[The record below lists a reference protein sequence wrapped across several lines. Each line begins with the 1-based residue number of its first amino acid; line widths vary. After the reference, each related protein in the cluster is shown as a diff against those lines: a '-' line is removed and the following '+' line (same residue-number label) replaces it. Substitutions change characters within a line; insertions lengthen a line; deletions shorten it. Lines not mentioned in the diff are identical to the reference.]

1 MSCYPELTYALY
13 ADGELTG
20 DEARPLESHLVQCLP
35 CRERIVALR
44 EESEAIG
51 NALLDRTP
59 ELSDWHPRP
68 TPARGLVLGM
78 GPAVAAGVAIT
89 LAAGW
94 VFEAVRPAGFEWV
107 SPWSFKGATD
117 MGLDLIFLL
126 RDDAPAV
133 FEVAVALAAMASV
146 SALLTFSLT
155 VVLRRW
161 NGPSLLSLGAILA
174 LLVSAGDSQAHF
186 GLHRHE
192 NFDLA
197 QDEVHDGTLI
207 ASGGVVN
214 LDGKVAGD
222 AFVLAEQLTV
232 RGEIDGNLVAVV
244 GQFKLIG
251 KVTGSVHV
259 LSDKVDLDGDIER
272 NLYAAADHLNLA
284 PDAKVGLDVAV
295 AGEKTTLEG
304 TVGRDLYFAGDWLE
318 FRGKVDRN
326 AKVWANAV
334 TLSARSEIG
343 GNLEAALPEGTE
355 ITVRDGAKIGGE
367 LTTRVQDFDPR
378 GHRFARYTQARF
390 YMWLVLHLTASF
402 AVGMLLHALLP
413 GMFRVKL
420 ETPGET
426 FRAMAIGFLVV
437 VAMPIALLAIACT
450 LVGIPLALIG
460 LGLYLAAIYI
470 GSIVVAALI
479 GRAIVHPADERWSS
493 FGLALLVGLLIVIF
507 MTHTPFVGS
516 VVRVLII
523 LTGVGMLAE
532 RSRDSWSRM
541 RMTLR

>member
-13 ADGELTG
+13 VDAELTS
-20 DEARPLESHLVQCLP
+20 DETRPLESHLIQCLP
-35 CRERIVALR
+35 CRERVVALR

-51 NALLDRTP
+51 NALLDLTP
-59 ELSDWHPRP
+59 ELTDWHPRP
-68 TPARGLVLGM
+68 TPARGLALGM
-78 GPAVAAGVAIT
+78 GPAVAAGVAVT

-94 VFEAVRPAGFEWV
+94 IFEAVRPAGFEWV

-126 RDDAPAV
+126 RDEAPAA
-133 FEVAVALAAMASV
+133 FEVAVGLAVMASA
-146 SALLTFSLT
+146 SALLTFALS
-155 VVLRRW
+155 VVIRRW
-161 NGPSLLSLGAILA
+161 SGPSLLALGAVMA
-174 LLVSAGDSQAHF
+174 LLVPAGDSQAHF

-192 NFDLA
+192 NFDLG

-259 LSDKVDLDGDIER
+259 LSDKVDLDGEIER

-284 PDAKVGLDVAV
+284 PDAKVGLDVAI

-304 TVGRDLYFAGDWLE
+304 SVGRDLYVAGDWLE
-318 FRGKVDRN
+318 IRGKVDRN
-326 AKVWANAV
+326 AKLWADDV
-334 TLSARSEIG
+334 TLSATSKIG
-343 GNLEAALPEGTE
+343 GNLDAALPEGTE
-355 ITVRDGAKIGGE
+355 ISVRDGAKIGGE
-367 LTTRVQDFDPR
+367 LTTRVQDFGPHR
-378 GHRFARYTQARF
+378 RFARFTEARF
-390 YMWLVLHLTASF
+390 YMWLLLHLTASF

-413 GMFRVKL
+413 GVFREKL
-420 ETPGET
+420 ETPAET
-426 FRAMAIGFLVV
+426 FRAMAVGFLVV
-437 VAMPIALLAIACT
+437 VAMPIALLAVACT

-470 GSIVVAALI
+470 GSILVAALI
-479 GRAIVHPADERWSS
+479 GQAIVHPADEGWTS

-507 MTHTPFVGS
+507 VTHTPVVGT
-516 VVRVLII
+516 VAQVLII

-532 RSRDSWSRM
+532 RSRDTWSRM
-541 RMTLR
+541 RVTLR

>member
-13 ADGELTG
+13 VDAELSS
-20 DEARPLESHLVQCLP
+20 DEARPLESHLIHCLP
-35 CRERIVALR
+35 CRERVVALR

-51 NALLDRTP
+51 NALLDRSP
-59 ELSDWHPRP
+59 ELADWQPRP
-68 TPARGLVLGM
+68 TPARGLALGM
-78 GPAVAAGVAIT
+78 GPAVAAGVAVT

-232 RGEIDGNLVAVV
+232 RGEIDGNLVAVA

-259 LSDKVDLDGDIER
+259 FSDKVDLDGDIER

-284 PDAKVGLDVAV
+284 PDAKVGMDVAI
-295 AGEKTTLEG
+295 AGDKTTLEG
-304 TVGRDLYFAGDWLE
+304 SVGRDLYVAGDWLE
-318 FRGKVDRN
+318 IRGEVGRN
-326 AKVWANAV
+326 ARIWAEDV
-334 TLSARSEIG
+334 TLSATSEIG
-343 GNLEAALPEGTE
+343 GNLDAALPEGTE
-355 ITVRDGAKIGGE
+355 VSVRDGAKIGGE
-367 LTTRVQDFDPR
+367 LTTRVRDFGP
-378 GHRFARYTQARF
+378 HPRFARFTEARF
-390 YMWLVLHLTASF
+390 YMWLVLHLAASF

-413 GMFRVKL
+413 GVFREKL

-437 VAMPIALLAIACT
+437 VAMPIALFIVACT

-470 GSIVVAALI
+470 GSIVIAALI
-479 GRAIVHPADERWSS
+479 GKAIVHPADERWTS
-493 FGLALLVGLLIVIF
+493 FGLALLVGLLVVIF
-507 MTHTPFVGS
+507 VTHTPVVGT
-516 VVRVLII
+516 VARVLII

-532 RSRDSWSRM
+532 RCRDSWNRM
-541 RMTLR
+541 RVTVR

>member
-59 ELSDWHPRP
+59 ELTDWHPRP

-232 RGEIDGNLVAVV
+232 RGEI
-244 GQFKLIG
+244 
-251 KVTGSVHV
+251 
-259 LSDKVDLDGDIER
+259 
-272 NLYAAADHLNLA
+272 
-284 PDAKVGLDVAV
+284 
-295 AGEKTTLEG
+295 
-304 TVGRDLYFAGDWLE
+304 
-318 FRGKVDRN
+318 
-326 AKVWANAV
+326 
-334 TLSARSEIG
+334 G
-343 GNLEAALPEGTE
+343 GNLDAALPEGSE
-355 ITVRDGAKIGGE
+355 ITVRDGAKIRGE

-378 GHRFARYTQARF
+378 GRRFARYTQARF

-413 GMFRVKL
+413 GMFRVSSRRRVRL
-420 ETPGET
+420 SGRWPSVSWWWSRCRSRCSPLPARWWASPWHSSGS
-426 FRAMAIGFLVV
+426 
-437 VAMPIALLAIACT
+437 ACT
-450 LVGIPLALIG
+450 WRRSTSEASLSPL
-460 LGLYLAAIYI
+460 
-470 GSIVVAALI
+470 
-479 GRAIVHPADERWSS
+479 
-493 FGLALLVGLLIVIF
+493 
-507 MTHTPFVGS
+507 
-516 VVRVLII
+516 
-523 LTGVGMLAE
+523 
-532 RSRDSWSRM
+532 
-541 RMTLR
+541 

>member
-59 ELSDWHPRP
+59 ELTDWHPRP

-232 RGEIDGNLVAVV
+232 RGEI
-244 GQFKLIG
+244 
-251 KVTGSVHV
+251 
-259 LSDKVDLDGDIER
+259 
-272 NLYAAADHLNLA
+272 
-284 PDAKVGLDVAV
+284 
-295 AGEKTTLEG
+295 
-304 TVGRDLYFAGDWLE
+304 
-318 FRGKVDRN
+318 
-326 AKVWANAV
+326 
-334 TLSARSEIG
+334 G
-343 GNLEAALPEGTE
+343 GNLDAALPEGSE

-367 LTTRVQDFDPR
+367 LTTRVKDFDPR
-378 GHRFARYTQARF
+378 GRRFARYTQARF

-507 MTHTPFVGS
+507 MTHTPFVGT